1 MESVIRSALF
11 FMLLSLAAVSDMR
24 KRIIPDWI
32 PLMIAGISLIPP
44 GTVHLIG
51 LLAALPLF
59 VAGITAGGIGGGDIK
74 LAGACGLVLGFERTI
89 AGLIMALCFLM
100 LFHTVKQCTRKMR
113 KAKWETGKGQAYPLV
128 PFLFLGM
135 LFSIRM

>member
-1 MESVIRSALF
+1 MEGLIRSALF
-11 FMLLSLAAVSDMR
+11 FMLLLLAAVSDIR

-44 GTVHLIG
+44 GTVHLTG

-89 AGLIMALCFLM
+89 AGLIMALCLLM

>member
-1 MESVIRSALF
+1 MEGVIRSALF
-11 FMLLSLAAVSDMR
+11 FMLLLLAAVSDIR

-74 LAGACGLVLGFERTI
+74 LAGACALVLGFERTI

-113 KAKWETGKGQAYPLV
+113 KAKWEAGKGQAYPLV